1 MKYIVV
7 LGDGMSDE
15 PIEALG
21 GKTPLEYAS
30 TPAMDTL
37 ACGGSLGMVQ
47 NVPEG
52 MHPGSEVAN
61 LAVMGYD
68 PKTDLTGRSPL
79 EALSVGVKM
88 EPDDIIFRCNVVTL
102 TENEPYAEKT
112 ILDHSSGEIST
123 PEADQLM
130 DAIRENF
137 NNESF

>member
-30 TPAMDTL
+30 TPAMDAL

-61 LAVMGYD
+61 LSVMGY
-68 PKTDLTGRSPL
+68 
-79 EALSVGVKM
+79 
-88 EPDDIIFRCNVVTL
+88 II
-102 TENEPYAEKT
+102 
-112 ILDHSSGEIST
+112 I
-123 PEADQLM
+123 
-130 DAIRENF
+130 
-137 NNESF
+137 